1 MAQKPEDGD
10 PLEPEPSCRPGQTSA
25 RRPPLTPKAPSR
37 TRPLFSTP
45 LLFCLAVLL
54 CGCSLKPS
62 YQRPALPVPQHYPEA
77 GHDNGAAASLPSWT
91 AFFADPELKRLISR
105 ALEQNRDLAV
115 ARRKIEEARAF
126 YGIRRADQLPGISAG
141 ARAERSRTPADLS
154 VTGQAITG
162 NLFEAGLFLASWELD
177 FWGRVGSLKEAALES
192 YLSSIEARRA
202 VQVSLVAQVAQSYLV
217 ERELSERVSLA
228 KATIQSR
235 EESFRIARRRFEVG
249 SASKLD
255 AVQAE
260 TLLNQ
265 ARAELPA
272 LMRLRALNLNALAL
286 LAGEAV
292 SLAPLPLS
300 AVEQDFIAA
309 IAPGLPSDLL
319 LNRPDVMA
327 AEHDLKAANAAIGAA
342 RAAFFPAIALTGSF
356 GTASSELSGLFA
368 AGSGAWSFAPAISLP
383 IFQGGRNAAN
393 LGLARARECEAV
405 AGYERVVQRAFRD
418 VADALAQRHW
428 LAEQVEA
435 QRATLAA
442 QTERTRLARLRYDTG
457 AATYLEVLDA
467 ERDRFVAQQALVQ
480 TRRALLSAGVE
491 LYAALGGGGDAEEGT
506 PEKGASRPR
515 AGGIPK
521 GEAKP

>member
-1 MAQKPEDGD
+1 MAQKSEDDD
-10 PLEPEPSCRPGQTSA
+10 PLESQPSCRPGGS
-25 RRPPLTPKAPSR
+25 
-37 TRPLFSTP
+37 TRPVPLVPEAPLITRSRFSP
-45 LLFCLAVLL
+45 LLLFWLALVL
-54 CGCSLKPS
+54 CGCSLQPA

-77 GHDNGAAASLPSWT
+77 GSGNGTATSLPGWT
-91 AFFADPELKRLISR
+91 AFFADHELKNLISQ
-105 ALEQNRDLAV
+105 ALEHNRDLAV
-115 ARRKIEEARAF
+115 ARRKIEEARAI
-126 YGIRRADQLPGISAG
+126 YGIRSADLLPGISAG
-141 ARAERSRTPADLS
+141 AQAERSRTPADLS
-154 VTGQAITG
+154 VTGHPMTA
-162 NLFEAGLFLASWELD
+162 NVFDAGLFLASWELD
-177 FWGRVGSLKEAALES
+177 FWGRVRSLKDAALES
-192 YLSSIEARRA
+192 YLASVEARRA
-202 VQVSLVAQVAQSYLV
+202 VQVSLVAQLAQGYLV
-217 ERELSERVSLA
+217 ERELCERVSLA
-228 KATIQSR
+228 QATITSR
-235 EESFRIARRRFEVG
+235 DESFRIARRRFEVG

-265 ARAELPA
+265 AKADLSA

-286 LAGEAV
+286 LVGGDV
-292 SLAPLPLS
+292 TLVPLSLS
-300 AVEQDFIAA
+300 AVEPDFLAPVH
-309 IAPGLPSDLL
+309 PGLPSELL

-368 AGSGAWSFAPAISLP
+368 DGSGAWSFVPAISLP
-383 IFQGGRNAAN
+383 VFQGGRNVAN
-393 LGLARARECEAV
+393 LELARARERETV
-405 AGYERVVQRAFRD
+405 AGYERVVQRAFRE
-418 VADALAQRHW
+418 VADALAQRRW

-491 LYAALGGGGDAEEGT
+491 LYAALGGGAAADGVSEEGAT
-506 PEKGASRPR
+506 GSGD
-515 AGGIPK
+515 GGLRK